1 VKNQISEPQNAPATT
16 SAALPA
22 ATRARRSP
30 SGPATGVPA
39 ATSTSTT
46 SAGTTQYRWWTQEIG
61 LIRQAV
67 SPVTVVPA
75 RSSPRRN
82 SSVAR
87 VSPMTRATPARPS
100 HTARPGAPGAA
111 SRASSPSSD
120 WSLGSVGG
128 PTRPVCHSTRVQ

>member
-1 VKNQISEPQNAPATT
+1 VKNQISEPQNAPA
-16 SAALPA
+16 
-22 ATRARRSP
+22 
-30 SGPATGVPA
+30 
-39 ATSTSTT
+39 TT

-87 VSPMTRATPARPS
+87 VSPMTRTTTARPS
-100 HTARPGAPGAA
+100 HTPRLGAPGAA